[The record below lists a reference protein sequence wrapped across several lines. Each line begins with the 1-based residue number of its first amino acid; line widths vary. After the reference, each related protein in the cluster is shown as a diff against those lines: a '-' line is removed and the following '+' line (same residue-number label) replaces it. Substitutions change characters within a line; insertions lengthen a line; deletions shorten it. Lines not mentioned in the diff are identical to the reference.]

1 MAEVGMVASVSGRI
15 RDVQSWLGQ
24 LTEAAALTEWGAL
37 FACVLL
43 AWLLVWL
50 LRRALRADLDLPV
63 LFGRQLVDGAL
74 FPLLLLSLAYATHAA
89 FRAMEL
95 QLAVFRVALPVLVSL
110 AVIRV
115 GVKVLQVAFKD
126 APLVRTLERTISWLV
141 WAAMVLWVTGL
152 LPAMLEELD
161 RISWTVGSAKLSVR
175 TLLEGTLT
183 AGAVLIVS
191 LWISSAIEG
200 QLLKSATGGDLS
212 LRKAVSNAVRALLVG
227 VGLLLGLSAVG
238 IDLTA
243 LSVLGGAIGVGVGLG
258 LQKLA
263 ASYVSGFVMLAE
275 RSVRIGDSVRIDNFE
290 GRITDIK
297 ARYTI
302 VRALSG
308 RESVVPNEMFI
319 GNRIEN
325 LSLTDPKVLQQ
336 CMVSV
341 GYDSDVELVMRLLMQ
356 AASAQPRVLADPAPA
371 VHLSNFGTDGLEF
384 TLNYWILDP
393 ENGQSNLRSA
403 VNLVVLQSFREH
415 GIEIPF
421 PQRVV
426 HQSPKAVTAPV
437 TAAS

>member
-1 MAEVGMVASVSGRI
+1 MTSVFQGYFFMAEVSMVASVSGRI
-15 RDVQSWLGQ
+15 RDVQTWLSP
-24 LTEAAALTEWGAL
+24 LTEASALAEWGAL
-37 FACVLL
+37 LACVVL
-43 AWLLVWL
+43 AFLLVWL
-50 LRRALRADLDLPV
+50 LRRSLRADLELPV

-74 FPLLLLSLAYATHAA
+74 FPLLLLSLAYATQAA

-95 QLAVFRVALPVLVSL
+95 PLAVFRVALPVLVSL

-200 QLLKSATGGDLS
+200 QLLKSAEGGDLS

-275 RSVRIGDSVRIDNFE
+275 RS
-290 GRITDIK
+290 
-297 ARYTI
+297 
-302 VRALSG
+302 
-308 RESVVPNEMFI
+308 
-319 GNRIEN
+319 
-325 LSLTDPKVLQQ
+325 
-336 CMVSV
+336 
-341 GYDSDVELVMRLLMQ
+341 
-356 AASAQPRVLADPAPA
+356 A
-371 VHLSNFGTDGLEF
+371 V
-384 TLNYWILDP
+384 
-393 ENGQSNLRSA
+393 
-403 VNLVVLQSFREH
+403 
-415 GIEIPF
+415 
-421 PQRVV
+421 
-426 HQSPKAVTAPV
+426 
-437 TAAS
+437 